1 MTVWRNIISLNFD
14 AYLERTKNLLM
25 NVDVAPS
32 TGFTSYRENL
42 GSLDNKGIE
51 ARLRLNL
58 LRGDRDGWN
67 WNVTL
72 SAAHEQDKIR
82 KLSNA
87 MRAMNEQALNIENN
101 TGTEIF
107 KMYEVGR
114 SQNALML
121 VKSLGIDPATG
132 NEVYVKRDGS
142 TTFDYDPND
151 GNQGRRSKSLSECR

>member
-1 MTVWRNIISLNFD
+1 M
-14 AYLERTKNLLM
+14 
-25 NVDVAPS
+25 
-32 TGFTSYRENL
+32 
-42 GSLDNKGIE
+42 
-51 ARLRLNL
+51 NL

-114 SQNALML
+114 SHNALML

-151 GNQGRRSKSLSECR
+151 RVEV